1 MTSRN
6 LTEVFF
12 LMRNNAIQNRNMYDD
27 RVNTVFDTVPKHMD
41 VIFDDFIWFLI
52 FLEAK

>member
-12 LMRNNAIQNRNMYDD
+12 LMRNNAVQNRNMYDD
-27 RVNTVFDTVPKHMD
+27 RVWTFLRLAQHMD
-41 VIFDDFIWFLI
+41 VEKNRNFDCFFFCIF
-52 FLEAK
+52 

>member
-6 LTEVFF
+6 LTEVFL

-27 RVNTVFDTVPKHMD
+27 RVNSVQMKTYGKILCEF
-41 VIFDDFIWFLI
+41 
-52 FLEAK
+52 

>member
-12 LMRNNAIQNRNMYDD
+12 LMRNNAVQNRNMYDD
-27 RVNTVFDTVPKHMD
+27 RVNTLKTKTYGNGMKEIRFVLD
-41 VIFDDFIWFLI
+41 